1 MPIYYKCSL
10 KPYIHILAYIIC
22 SLIASVVMYIF
33 YHLIFVSLVLGFLL
47 GIYLERM
54 YAASTVKRRMRALRL
69 QFRAFLESMSVA
81 TRAGSTSVRA
91 LEFALN
97 ELKISYRPDSDI
109 VVEMENIINRYEK
122 GGIALSVL
130 FNDFAWRSGLEDIKS
145 FASIYEVIEGKNYRI
160 SDILTETSEIIGDKI
175 EIEQEIETTIT
186 SAKSETYMMLLMPI
200 IIVLAMSF
208 MGGELL
214 EALFET
220 TRGHLAA
227 TASLVLFVISY
238 ILAVRASDINV

>member
-1 MPIYYKCSL
+1 MPIYYKCNM
-10 KPYIHILAYIIC
+10 KPFAHILAYIIC
-22 SLIASVVMYIF
+22 SLIASAVMYIF
-33 YHLIFVSLVLGFLL
+33 YHLILLSLILGFLL
-47 GIYLERM
+47 GVYLERM
-54 YAASTVKRRMRALRL
+54 YAASTTKKRMRNLRL
-69 QFRAFLESMSVA
+69 QFRTFLESMSVA

-91 LEFALN
+91 LEVARD

-109 VVEMENIINRYEK
+109 VLEIENIITRYHN

-130 FNDFAWRSGLEDIKS
+130 FNDFAERSGLEDIKS
-145 FASIYEVIEGKNYRI
+145 FASIYEVIEGKSYKI
-160 SDILTETSEIIGDKI
+160 SEILTETSEIIGDKI

-220 TRGHLAA
+220 MRGHLAA
-227 TASLVLFVISY
+227 TASLILFVVSY
-238 ILAVRASDINV
+238 ILAARASDINV

>member
-1 MPIYYKCSL
+1 MPIILLNVRLSRI
-10 KPYIHILAYIIC
+10 YIYSRIHLFAYRT
-22 SLIASVVMYIF
+22 VVMYIF

-54 YAASTVKRRMRALRL
+54 YAASTVKRRMRALP
-69 QFRAFLESMSVA
+69 AAIPSVS
-81 TRAGSTSVRA
+81 RINERRDSRRSTSVRA

-109 VVEMENIINRYEK
+109 VVEIENIINRYEK

-227 TASLVLFVISY
+227 TASLVLFVLSY